1 MHDTIIAKDII
12 SQAKKHGNVKKIV
25 VEVGDVAPIKAEEL
39 EEILKKMV
47 DWDIEI
53 LTKKAEIK
61 CICGFKGEPKILERS
76 HDIVLY
82 ICPNCG
88 LMPEDIKGNKII
100 LKKVVLQ

>member
-47 DWDIEI
+47 
-53 LTKKAEIK
+53 A
-61 CICGFKGEPKILERS
+61 S
-76 HDIVLY
+76 
-82 ICPNCG
+82 
-88 LMPEDIKGNKII
+88 
-100 LKKVVLQ
+100 